1 MFDLCAA
8 ARMRPAQAGHMWHV
22 RLGLQDIGRAMMNTA
37 RPIDSE
43 GAGHS
48 IERLAALTTLA
59 HFSVSSDTSL
69 PNCAGVIGVPSP
81 PRSAMRFL
89 ILGSASASLN
99 VLLRISTA
107 SAGTPFGPATP

>member
-1 MFDLCAA
+1 
-8 ARMRPAQAGHMWHV
+8 MRPAQAGHMWHV

-48 IERLAALTTLA
+48 IDRLAALTTLA

-69 PNCAGVIGVPSP
+69 PNCSGVIGVGSA
-81 PRSAMRFL
+81 PRSAMRFW
-89 ILGSASASLN
+89 ILGSAKASLKA
-99 VLLRISTA
+99 LFKIATIS
-107 SAGTPFGPATP
+107 GGMPFGPATP